1 MTRILL
7 SPFISYH
14 LISSPASKIFD
25 ILIFMPFRI
34 FCVVASQPYALFFSL
49 FHLFTH
55 CNRSQFYLHDIQN
68 IRTYYYYNHR
78 ILFFLKLIRLIV
90 LISMQYNKTQSR
102 KNEEISKENIK
113 IWWNHCKALHEL
125 SDNIRWFQ
133 NAYFFSSWPRYSRA
147 AIIEHYKGIALHWVR
162 SSFTD
167 SARIKI
173 HETDTIQRIV
183 YEKRCGFLACRPFS
197 VHNCPVRLS
206 RINCRIESHAFQ

>member
-78 ILFFLKLIRLIV
+78 ILFFL
-90 LISMQYNKTQSR
+90 Q
-102 KNEEISKENIK
+102 
-113 IWWNHCKALHEL
+113 
-125 SDNIRWFQ
+125 
-133 NAYFFSSWPRYSRA
+133 
-147 AIIEHYKGIALHWVR
+147 
-162 SSFTD
+162 TD
-167 SARIKI
+167 S
-173 HETDTIQRIV
+173 TDCPHFDAVQYDTKSQ
-183 YEKRCGFLACRPFS
+183 KRRNFERKYKNMMKPL
-197 VHNCPVRLS
+197 
-206 RINCRIESHAFQ
+206 